1 MRSVR
6 ASWHLHEG
14 RLQVSS
20 DTVPGRRRDYIEIY
34 ELDDRKRKPR
44 SVDDDFISDVKA
56 KVRQAAE
63 ALRTGYAAYRADAEE
78 VRILRLS
85 WHVHGRLSRRRS
97 QLTRKLSRPTV
108 HLSQ

>member
-44 SVDDDFISDVKA
+44 SVDDDFICDVKAA
-56 KVRQAAE
+56 KVRQTAE
-63 ALRTGYAAYRADAEE
+63 ALRTATLPAVLTPRKSGSCDYRGMCTA
-78 VRILRLS
+78 
-85 WHVHGRLSRRRS
+85 G
-97 QLTRKLSRPTV
+97 
-108 HLSQ
+108 